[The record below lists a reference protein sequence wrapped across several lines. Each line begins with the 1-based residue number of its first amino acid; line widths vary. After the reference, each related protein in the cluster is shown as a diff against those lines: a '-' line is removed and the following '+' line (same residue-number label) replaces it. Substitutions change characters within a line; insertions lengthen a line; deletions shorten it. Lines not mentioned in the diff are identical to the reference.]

1 MSHLRPIDRAT
12 GRAKALAQY
21 SAEELAHAITQ
32 TVEDVKLRRSAQ
44 LPADR
49 SALDQFAA
57 EAARRQDVVQQ
68 QRLADA
74 LNVWFPKARA

>member
-1 MSHLRPIDRAT
+1 M
-12 GRAKALAQY
+12 
-21 SAEELAHAITQ
+21 
-32 TVEDVKLRRSAQ
+32 KLRRSAQ